1 MTYKI
6 ICDSRELHSSV
17 LKELDKLG
25 VYIQIETLPVADYIL
40 SENCGCERKTAEDAL
55 SSFIGEEKGKIFR
68 QCHDLVNAYSHPILI
83 MECDLSDLF
92 IRNIHPGAIWGMLR
106 SIIWGGCA
114 IAFTYNAEGTANKLY
129 ELAKIEQEG
138 NNKEFSPHGSKTKR
152 TKHEQLE
159 YIISAIPDVG
169 PATAKKL
176 LCHFGTIEA
185 IARAGVDELMCVDG
199 IGTATAEKIR
209 NLLTQNYNQARE

>member
-1 MTYKI
+1 MTPTIYV
-6 ICDSRELHSSV
+6 DSHELRS
-17 LKELDKLG
+17 
-25 VYIQIETLPVADYIL
+25 PVARLLDLKGVNIIIRTIEVGDYIL

-68 QCHDLVNAYSHPILI
+68 QCYDLVNAYSHPILI

-92 IRNIHPGAIWGMLR
+92 IRNIHPSAIWGMLR

-114 IAFTYNAEGTANKLY
+114 ITFTYNAEGTANKLY
-129 ELAKIEQEG
+129 ELAKLEQEG

-159 YIISAIPDVG
+159 YIISSIPDIG
-169 PATAKKL
+169 PATTKNL
-176 LCHFGTIEA
+176 LCHFGNIES
-185 IARAGVDELMCVDG
+185 ICRAGIDELMCVDG

-209 NLLTQNYNQARE
+209 GIITQNYNQLLK